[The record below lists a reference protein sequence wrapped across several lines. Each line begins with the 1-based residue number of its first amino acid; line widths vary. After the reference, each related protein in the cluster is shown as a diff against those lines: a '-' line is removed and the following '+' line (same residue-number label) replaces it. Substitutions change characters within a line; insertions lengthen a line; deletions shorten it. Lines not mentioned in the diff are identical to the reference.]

1 MIVENSMHIFLLY
14 VILPP
19 FSFDSPISKIELFSF
34 DSPIWV
40 DILGIVW
47 TALRFPCRVT
57 SLGKD
62 WCMYMI
68 ILKLRIIIN
77 EMISKI
83 LLLGHCTMMK

>member
-47 TALRFPCRVT
+47 TA
-57 SLGKD
+57 S
-62 WCMYMI
+62 
-68 ILKLRIIIN
+68 
-77 EMISKI
+77 ISMQSNFSRKRLVYVYDNI
-83 LLLGHCTMMK
+83 ETEDHN